1 MNEIYKKKEN
11 FVTDA
16 YELFQNSLKFIN
28 VNMQYE
34 YKNTSVNTTVYNKT
48 LCYYLL
54 KYYNIIIRIF
64 PSSQEINNR
73 SNTTN

>member
-11 FVTDA
+11 SVTDA
-16 YELFQNSLKFIN
+16 YELFQNSLKFID

-48 LCYYLL
+48 LCYYLS
-54 KYYNIIIRIF
+54 KYYNIIK
-64 PSSQEINNR
+64 
-73 SNTTN
+73 

>member
-16 YELFQNSLKFIN
+16 YEWFQNYLKFID

-34 YKNTSVNTTVYNKT
+34 YKNTLVNTYCLSENTI
-48 LCYYLL
+48 LL
-54 KYYNIIIRIF
+54 SVKILYYNNYNLSKF
-64 PSSQEINNR
+64 TKNKQ
-73 SNTTN
+73 